1 VHTFE
6 DDQNIYIL
14 LEYIEGQELFHE
26 IKAQQALKQ
35 NYAGVNSSTKSG
47 ALDESQASSYF
58 REIALG
64 VKYMQEKN
72 ILHRDLKLS
81 NVMLNQNKQI
91 KIIDFGLAIQ
101 LMDFVEEETTICGTP
116 NYISPETISGKRFG
130 P

>member
-1 VHTFE
+1 MHTFE